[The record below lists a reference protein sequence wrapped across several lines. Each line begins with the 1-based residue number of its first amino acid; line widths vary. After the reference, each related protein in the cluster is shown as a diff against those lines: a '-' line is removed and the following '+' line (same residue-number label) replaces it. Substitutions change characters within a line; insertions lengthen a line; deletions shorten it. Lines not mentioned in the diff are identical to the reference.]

1 MRSLAGCLL
10 ALAMAL
16 GLIGCGE
23 GPRDA
28 SLALRD
34 YYDDLAAARWQ
45 DACGHLTDSARQ
57 DLRDRFERGCP
68 AALARARP
76 GAEILR
82 DAKVLSARIR
92 GDRATV
98 DVTLFGSDP
107 ARPLEARLRLVGASW
122 KVTNPYSPFGHP
134 LRGG

>member
-1 MRSLAGCLL
+1 MRSLTGCLL
-10 ALAMAL
+10 ALAVAL
-16 GLIGCGE
+16 CPMGCGE

-34 YYDDLAAARWQ
+34 YYDDLAAARWH
-45 DACGHLTDSARQ
+45 DACAHLTHSARQ
-57 DLRDRFERGCP
+57 DLRDRFGTGCP

-82 DAKVLSARIR
+82 DAKVLSARTR

-98 DVTLFGSDP
+98 AVTLFGTDP
-107 ARPLEARLRLVGASW
+107 ARPLEARLQLVGGSW